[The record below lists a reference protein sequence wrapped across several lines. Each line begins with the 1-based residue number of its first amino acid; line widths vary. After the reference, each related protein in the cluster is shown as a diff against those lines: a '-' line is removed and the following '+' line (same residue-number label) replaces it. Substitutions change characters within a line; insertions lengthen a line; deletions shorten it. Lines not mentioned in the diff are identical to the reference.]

1 MKDCAC
7 FHFPFPQTS
16 DFLQYVSSHCENK
29 SHCVALMYRDAVK
42 STVGF
47 VNSAKLNVADD
58 VLCRCQTHSSQ
69 STATSRLISCV
80 GSPTAVRIRTMVTSP
95 ALGILAAP
103 TLASVAVILNR
114 GQVQF
119 LEGQM
124 TLINLLSVNCHI
136 I

>member
-1 MKDCAC
+1 
-7 FHFPFPQTS
+7 
-16 DFLQYVSSHCENK
+16 
-29 SHCVALMYRDAVK
+29 
-42 STVGF
+42 
-47 VNSAKLNVADD
+47 
-58 VLCRCQTHSSQ
+58 
-69 STATSRLISCV
+69 
-80 GSPTAVRIRTMVTSP
+80 MVTSP